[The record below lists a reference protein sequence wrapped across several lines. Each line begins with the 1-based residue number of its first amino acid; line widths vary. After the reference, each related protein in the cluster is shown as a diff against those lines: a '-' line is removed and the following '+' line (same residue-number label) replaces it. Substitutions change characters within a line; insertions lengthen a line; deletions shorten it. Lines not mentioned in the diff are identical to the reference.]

1 MPFIHLGTGV
11 RHILDIRKDRMIEI
25 NVIDILLFVLC
36 AYYLA
41 KIVQSFHVQLSSQLW
56 SWH

>member
-1 MPFIHLGTGV
+1 MPFIHLGTGI
-11 RHILDIRKDRMIEI
+11 RHILDNRKDRMIEI

-41 KIVQSFHVQLSSQLW
+41 KIVQSFYVQLSSQLW